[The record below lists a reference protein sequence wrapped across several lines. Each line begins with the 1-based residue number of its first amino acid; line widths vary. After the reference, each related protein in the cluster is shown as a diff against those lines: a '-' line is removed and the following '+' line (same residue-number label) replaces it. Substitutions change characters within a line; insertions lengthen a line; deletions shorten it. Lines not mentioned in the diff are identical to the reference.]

1 MQIANCI
8 EFILG
13 GSELI
18 KFGICQ
24 EPFMSLAQR
33 VMDLSH
39 EGETEVRPSK
49 QGPLLSLVHLP
60 EALTTLRISLL
71 SPTPHHSEVL
81 RYPIDILISTRSIG
95 GESVLLL
102 LSPRHVVLH
111 IGDPP
116 FSFPCGVVKW
126 TCLNDKWEGNF

>member
-1 MQIANCI
+1 MVQGLFLFTPLPHPLPKLFKTHKLLQGRQEGVQIANCI

-49 QGPLLSLVHLP
+49 QGPPSLSG
-60 EALTTLRISLL
+60 
-71 SPTPHHSEVL
+71 SPA
-81 RYPIDILISTRSIG
+81 
-95 GESVLLL
+95 
-102 LSPRHVVLH
+102 
-111 IGDPP
+111 
-116 FSFPCGVVKW
+116 
-126 TCLNDKWEGNF
+126 